1 MHRTRIKFC
10 GVTRA
15 KDAAAAAVAGAD
27 AIGLIFSNRSP
38 RCLTLAGAK
47 EILRALPPMVSP
59 IGLFV
64 DAPHDEVRNIANALN
79 LRTVQLHGN
88 EPPEVVAQLR
98 DFSVVKAV
106 HCDAENLPQILQT
119 WRSAAAKLDLTH
131 LAGLLLETANTGQP
145 GGSGVENDWS
155 GIASVIGP
163 GQVTGLP
170 PLIAA
175 GGLTPEN
182 VGAVVRQLRPWAVDV
197 SSGVEQAIGVKSLD
211 KMRRFVSAVYEA
223 DQTWSD

>member
-27 AIGLIFSNRSP
+27 AIGLIFSKRSQ
-38 RCLTLAGAK
+38 RCVTLADAK

-64 DAPHDEVRNIANALN
+64 DAPHDEVRDIGNALN

-106 HCDAENLPQILQT
+106 HCDAQNLSQILQT
-119 WRSAAAKLDLTH
+119 WRSAAAKLALTH
-131 LAGLLLETANTGQP
+131 LAGLLLESANTGQP
-145 GGSGVENDWS
+145 GGSGIENDWS
-155 GIASVIGP
+155 GIASVIGH

-182 VGAVVRQLRPWAVDV
+182 VGAVVRRLRPWAVDV
-197 SSGVEQAIGVKSLD
+197 SSGVEQSIGLKSLD
-211 KMRRFVSAVYEA
+211 KMRRFVIAVYEA
-223 DQTWSD
+223 DQPWSD

>member
-27 AIGLIFSNRSP
+27 AIGLNFSKRSQ
-38 RCLTLAGAK
+38 RCVTVPEAK
-47 EILRALPPMVSP
+47 EILRGLPPMVSP

-64 DAPHDEVRNIANALN
+64 DAPHDEVRDVANALN
-79 LRTVQLHGN
+79 LRTVQLHGS
-88 EPPEVVAQLR
+88 ESPEVVAQLR
-98 DFSVVKAV
+98 DFSVIKAV
-106 HCDAENLPQILQT
+106 HCDAQNLPQILQG
-119 WRSAAAKLDLTH
+119 WRSAAAKLELTH

-155 GIASVIGP
+155 AIAAVIGP

-175 GGLTPEN
+175 GGLTAEN
-182 VGAVVRQLRPWAVDV
+182 VGAVVRRLRPWAVDV
-197 SSGVEQAIGVKSLD
+197 SSGVEQSIGVKSLD